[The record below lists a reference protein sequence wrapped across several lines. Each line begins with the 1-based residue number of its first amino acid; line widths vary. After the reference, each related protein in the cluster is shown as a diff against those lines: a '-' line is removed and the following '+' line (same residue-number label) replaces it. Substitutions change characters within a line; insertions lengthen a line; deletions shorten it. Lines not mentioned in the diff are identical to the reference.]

1 MTVEGLVRVT
11 HKGEGRILR
20 GHPWVFRSDVAQT
33 KDAAPGAVV
42 RVATERG
49 KPLGFALFSSRS
61 EIRLRMIARAD
72 ELPPDWLRQRLEAA
86 IAWRERIAAGT
97 ESCRLVHG
105 EGDQL
110 PSLIVDRYGEHLAI
124 QTLSQG
130 MEQLKDQIVEILV
143 ERLRPRGILERN
155 DPKVRGLEGLESR
168 VALLHGEV
176 PERVPVREGDVILEA
191 DLWRGQKTGLFL
203 DQRENHLM
211 ARGYARGRALDAFS
225 YVGGFALQLARV
237 AESVLAVDLSAEALE
252 LVKRNAAA
260 NGFGNVET
268 RDANVFDLLREL
280 NTDRERFDTVV
291 LDRPAFAKSKA
302 AVEKA
307 RRGYKEINLR
317 ALKLLRPGG
326 CLITCS
332 CSYHVHEP
340 EFEQILAAAAVD
352 AGAVVSV
359 VEKRRQ
365 ARDHPVLL
373 GVPETYYLKC
383 FVLRRAV

>member
-11 HKGEGRILR
+11 HKGESRILR
-20 GHPWVFRSDVAQT
+20 GHPWVFRSDVAQA
-33 KDAAPGAVV
+33 KAAAPGAVV

-61 EIRLRMIARAD
+61 EIRLRMIARGD

-86 IAWRERIAAGT
+86 IAWRERIAAGA

-211 ARGYARGRALDAFS
+211 ARGYARGRVLDAFS

-291 LDRPAFAKSKA
+291 LDPPAFAKSKA